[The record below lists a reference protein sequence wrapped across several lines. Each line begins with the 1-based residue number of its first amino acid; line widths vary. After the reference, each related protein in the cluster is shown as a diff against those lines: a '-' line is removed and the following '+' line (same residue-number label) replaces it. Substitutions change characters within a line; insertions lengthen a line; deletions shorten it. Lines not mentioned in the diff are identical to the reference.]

1 MTMRNAPHPD
11 DERLAALAAADRDA
25 VEDRSLR
32 EHFASCARCSDLVL
46 DLTSLRT
53 ALAELPDIAPSRPLR
68 LLPLLPEPGSHRRV
82 PWLRRLVAPT
92 MVAGVGLVLVGVVGT
107 AGNMAS
113 GAAPAFLNV
122 GEAAGGSPWE
132 PTMTRQSQSADSVD
146 RNPPSAHPSSLYGGA
161 FGSPRL
167 TPTASAPSPSQ
178 APAALGGS
186 GDKSAT
192 PPPAAPTLPA
202 VTWPLALA
210 VGVGL
215 ILLGLFLRFTVQ
227 PRAG

>member
-1 MTMRNAPHPD
+1 MMHDSHPD

-25 VEDRSLR
+25 VEDRSLH
-32 EHFASCARCSDLVL
+32 EHLASCARCSDLVL

-68 LLPLLPEPGSHRRV
+68 LLPPLPEPAARQRV

-113 GAAPAFLNV
+113 GAAPTFLNV
-122 GEAAGGSPWE
+122 GEAAGGSPRE
-132 PTMTRQSQSADSVD
+132 PSTTRQSQSADSAD
-146 RNPPSAHPSSLYGGA
+146 RNPPTAHPSSLYGGA
-161 FGSPRL
+161 FGSPLL
-167 TPTASAPSPSQ
+167 TPTASAPSASQ
-178 APAALGGS
+178 VPAALGGS
-186 GDKSAT
+186 GEKSAT

-202 VTWPLALA
+202 ATWPLALA

-215 ILLGLFLRFTVQ
+215 LLVGLFLRFAVQ